1 MLIYLVRHG
10 IAEDELV
17 ALRSGKND
25 SERALTSEGIEK
37 TVKVAKAFSKRV
49 PELEHIFHSPY
60 LRAKQTAEI
69 FHAQYPQAHLEEVN
83 HFRPHD
89 SVEKA
94 KEIIFSSNPKGSS
107 IYVGHEPHLGHLLA
121 LLLTGKDFPNI
132 PMKKAGIAG
141 LEVSVTG
148 SARLLFFVHPK
159 FLLG

>member
-17 ALRSGKND
+17 ALRAGKND
-25 SERALTSEGIEK
+25 SERILTPEGIEK
-37 TVKVAKAFSKRV
+37 TTKVAKAFSKRV
-49 PELEHIFHSPY
+49 PELQHIFHSPY
-60 LRAKQTAEI
+60 LRALQTAEI
-69 FHAQYPQAHLEEVN
+69 FREQYPQSNFQEVE

-94 KEIIFSSNPKGSS
+94 RDVILGFSGKGAAM
-107 IYVGHEPHLGHLLA
+107 YVGHEPHLGQLLA
-121 LLLTGKDFPNI
+121 LLLSGKEFPSI

-141 LEVSVTG
+141 LEVNVTG